1 MWFIG
6 VTAGL
11 MALPLTAVVGSSI
24 LWGILPFM
32 LLAIWGVWTA
42 LQVSY
47 RSGESWE
54 QLTLTRDRL
63 EVTRHDPGRADR
75 HWQAN
80 PYWVRVAMRD
90 GPVEDY
96 LILSD
101 GRRDIELGAFLSPEE
116 RRALLGDMQRRL
128 AEMR

>member
-1 MWFIG
+1 
-6 VTAGL
+6 
-11 MALPLTAVVGSSI
+11 
-24 LWGILPFM
+24 
-32 LLAIWGVWTA
+32 
-42 LQVSY
+42 
-47 RSGESWE
+47 
-54 QLTLTRDRL
+54 
-63 EVTRHDPGRADR
+63 
-75 HWQAN
+75 
-80 PYWVRVAMRD
+80 MRD